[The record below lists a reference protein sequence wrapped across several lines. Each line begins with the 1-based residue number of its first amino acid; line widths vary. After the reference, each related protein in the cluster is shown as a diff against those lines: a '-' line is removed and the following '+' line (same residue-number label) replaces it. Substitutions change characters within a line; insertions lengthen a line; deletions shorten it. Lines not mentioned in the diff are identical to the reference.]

1 MLSVNYTIASCKRR
15 GEKTCRLHY
24 RKSTYKGNVCLWNNL
39 AYGKRGASAFSMRI
53 AIPQWQGRVSPVF
66 DVAVNLV
73 LIDIENGQEIHRE
86 EKRFL
91 ETEPSARVAEFLSI
105 KADILICGA
114 ISAPLQTRLTAS
126 GVQVTGFI
134 CGMID
139 EVLAAYLNG
148 RLATPAFAMPGCLNE
163 CAQESD

>member
-1 MLSVNYTIASCKRR
+1 
-15 GEKTCRLHY
+15 
-24 RKSTYKGNVCLWNNL
+24 
-39 AYGKRGASAFSMRI
+39 MRI

-73 LIDIENGQEIHRE
+73 LIDIENGREIHRE

-105 KADILICGA
+105 KADILLCGA

-126 GVQVTGFI
+126 DVQVTGFI
-134 CGMID
+134 CGMVD
-139 EVLAAYLNG
+139 EVLAAYLTG
-148 RLATPAFAMPGCLNE
+148 QLATPAFAMPGCLGG
-163 CAQESD
+163 CAQERY